1 VSVDTFMD
9 GKNTA
14 GYRREHIDDVVVMI
28 APKLLRHASKVQLV
42 TKKRFVGSKLVA
54 LAHHEHSAACRH

>member
-1 VSVDTFMD
+1 MSVDTYLD
-9 GKNTA
+9 GKNTS
-14 GYRREHIDDVVVMI
+14 GYRREHVEDVTVLL

-54 LAHHEHSAACRH
+54 LAHHEHTAACRH

>member
-1 VSVDTFMD
+1 MSVDTYLE
-9 GKNTA
+9 GKKTS
-14 GYRREHIDDVVVMI
+14 GYRRQHVEDVTVLI

-42 TKKRFVGSKLVA
+42 IKKRFIGSRLVA

>member
-1 VSVDTFMD
+1 VSVDTYLE

-14 GYRREHIDDVVVMI
+14 GYRREHVEDVTVLL
-28 APKLLRHASKVQLV
+28 APKLIRNASKVQLV
-42 TKKRFVGSKLVA
+42 TKKRIIGSKLVA

>member
-1 VSVDTFMD
+1 MSVDTHLQ
-9 GKNTA
+9 GKKTA
-14 GYRREHIDDVVVMI
+14 GYRREHVEDVTVLI
-28 APKLLRHASKVQLV
+28 APKLLRHASRLQLV

>member
-1 VSVDTFMD
+1 MSVDTYLE

-14 GYRREHIDDVVVMI
+14 GYRREHVEDVTVLL
-28 APKLLRHASKVQLV
+28 APKLIRNASKVQLV
-42 TKKRFVGSKLVA
+42 TKKRIIGSKLVA